1 MTIILFRI
9 LLLVTSLC
17 IGHKLGGEFDVTSPV
32 GALFGGGI
40 ALLVVIFEIGTRK
53 ASFKDLAVGTVGLIL
68 GLLVANLISIP
79 FYLIPLGGPRK
90 FVIPLSLNII
100 LGYFGL
106 ISALKR
112 KESFSLLPFFRAQGA
127 KKALFKI
134 LDTSTIIDGRI
145 ADICGTK
152 FIEGTFIV
160 PRFVLREL
168 QLVADS
174 SDHLKR
180 KRGRRGL
187 EILEKLQGDENVSV
201 TIQDTDYPEIRDVDS
216 KLVKLAREMDA
227 CILTND
233 YNLNKVA
240 TLQNVTILNINE
252 LANAMKP
259 IIIPGEL
266 MTVRIVKEGKEAN
279 QGVGYLDDGTM
290 VVVENSVRHIGTVK
304 KIVVTSALQ
313 TPAGR
318 MIFGMLQEDAR

>member
-1 MTIILFRI
+1 MTISLFRV
-9 LLLVTSLC
+9 LLLVASLSV
-17 IGHKLGGEFDVTSPV
+17 GYKLGGEFGATSLV
-32 GALFGGGI
+32 GALFGGGVAI
-40 ALLVVIFEIGTRK
+40 VVIAFEIGTRK

-90 FVIPLSLNII
+90 FVLPLISNIV

-112 KESFSLLPFFRAQGA
+112 KESFSILPLFRAQGA
-127 KKALFKI
+127 RGAFLKI
-134 LDTSTIIDGRI
+134 LDTSAIIDGRI
-145 ADICGTK
+145 ADICSTK
-152 FIEGTFIV
+152 FVEGTLIV

-174 SDHLKR
+174 SDQLKR

-187 EILEKLQGDENVSV
+187 EILEKLQKDENVKV
-201 TIQDTDYPEIRDVDS
+201 VIQDTDYPDIRDVDS
-216 KLVKLAREMDA
+216 KLVRLAREMDA
-227 CILTND
+227 CIVTND

-240 TLQNVTILNINE
+240 SLEKIIILNTNE

-259 IIIPGEL
+259 IIIPGEV
-266 MTVRIVKEGKEAN
+266 MTVRIVKEGREAN

-290 VVVENSVRHIGTVK
+290 VVVENARRHTGATK
-304 KIVVTSALQ
+304 KVVVTSALQ

-318 MIFGMLQEDAR
+318 MIFGLLQEDAK